1 MITIPLLASALAM
14 LPMGVEVDC
23 STWLPIARVQ
33 MKIVVTSSDGK
44 KIETGKITISRS
56 ASSGAVQDTLVAAM
70 EVPGWVVKAGP
81 GDTVIVFAP
90 KGKSVTS
97 IRFDSDGWV
106 PVYRKVPA
114 VESPKIQKPNK

>member
-1 MITIPLLASALAM
+1 M

-23 STWLPIARVQ
+23 SNWPALIRTQ
-33 MKIVVTSSDGK
+33 MKITVTTRDGTK
-44 KIETGKITISRS
+44 NVTGKIELFPA
-56 ASSGAVQDTLVAAM
+56 ASSGAVQDTLVAALQDAR
-70 EVPGWVVKAGP
+70 GWVVKAGP

-114 VESPKIQKPNK
+114 VEKLNK